1 MNSLSK
7 LVAAGTFALVL
18 AGCASGVKRDD
29 SSVSRSVTPVG
40 NVTVSLSPAAQKLA
54 AENPKFNHEQ
64 LLSTVRRTL
73 EAGGLLRKGTP
84 DTAEIVLTEFRVR
97 GTFSAIMWGAM
108 AGADNVTGDV
118 IVRNQRGEQV
128 RKFQVHAVYAL
139 GGFAGGMDDTRLGW
153 LYEKFAEHTAAELGG
168 SKPNP

>member
-1 MNSLSK
+1 MNGMTRLT
-7 LVAAGTFALVL
+7 AAAAVALVL

-29 SSVSRSVTPVG
+29 SSVVRSVTPVG

-54 AENPKFNHEQ
+54 AENPKFDQQQ
-64 LLSTVRRTL
+64 LLSAVRRTL
-73 EAGGLLRKGTP
+73 EAKGLLRNGTP

-128 RKFQVHAVYAL
+128 RKFQVHAVYGL
-139 GGFAGGMDDTRLGW
+139 GGIAGGMDDTRLGW

-168 SKPNP
+168 AKPNP